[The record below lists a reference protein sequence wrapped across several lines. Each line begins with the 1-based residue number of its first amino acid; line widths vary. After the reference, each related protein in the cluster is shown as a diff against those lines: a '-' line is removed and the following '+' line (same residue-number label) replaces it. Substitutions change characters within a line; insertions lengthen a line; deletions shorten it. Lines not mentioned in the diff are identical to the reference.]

1 MLRQR
6 GTSKSARHKTRERS
20 GIKVAPR
27 PDGLT
32 HGERLRI
39 EIADQILNGE
49 LTPGTPL
56 DEVTLAERYNV
67 SRTPVREALRELAA
81 AGLAVHRP
89 HRGAVVASVT
99 EERLLEMFQVMADLE
114 SLCAGYAA
122 EHITPSERQQLV
134 DIHTEANELVR
145 TGDLEGYTQSNDT
158 FHSFIYTCSHNGF
171 LAETAL
177 AVRRRVAPF
186 RRAQFR
192 TLGRLAVSHQEHDR
206 VIQAILRGDKEAA
219 AREMRAHLGSVHHS
233 YQVFSE
239 NPRATVLPEAA
250 EDEA

>member
-6 GTSKSARHKTRERS
+6 SPAKPIRRKPRERA
-20 GIKVAPR
+20 GNPMLAAR
-27 PDGLT
+27 PDGVT

-39 EIADQILNGE
+39 EIADKILNGE
-49 LTPGTPL
+49 LLPGTPL
-56 DEVTLAERYNV
+56 DETTLAERYGV

-89 HRGAVVASVT
+89 HRGAVVAEVT
-99 EERLLEMFQVMADLE
+99 EARLLEMFQVMADLE

-122 EHITPSERQQLV
+122 EQITPAERQHLV
-134 DIHTEANELVR
+134 DIHAEAKELVRLGDLEAYTEAN
-145 TGDLEGYTQSNDT
+145 DA
-158 FHSFIYTCSHNGF
+158 FHNFIYAASHNGF

-177 AVRRRVAPF
+177 NVRRRVSPF

-192 TLGRLAVSHQEHDR
+192 TLGRLAVSHEEHDR
-206 VIQAILRGDKEAA
+206 VVQAILRGDKDAA
-219 AREMRAHLGSVHHS
+219 AREMRAHLGSVHHA

-239 NPRATVLPEAA
+239 GPRTLPPAPA
-250 EDEA
+250 ES